1 METTSPSVAEIAA
14 GLRLAIVRTS
24 RRLRQD
30 ALAAEGKGVLSP
42 SLTSAL
48 ATIDL
53 HGPLTPSEIA
63 ERERIRRPTATRIV
77 ASLVDLGLAS
87 RTPDPD
93 DGRGFL
99 VATTSGGAALMK
111 RLRKR
116 KNAYLAKRMRD
127 LDEEEVATLA
137 RASEILE
144 RLLEGESVTRP

>member
-1 METTSPSVAEIAA
+1 MVTTSESVAEIAA

-30 ALAAEGKGVLSP
+30 ALAAEGQGVLSP
-42 SLTSAL
+42 TLNSAL

-77 ASLVDLGLAS
+77 TSLVDLGLAS
-87 RTPDPD
+87 RTPDPA
-93 DGRGFL
+93 DGRGCL
-99 VATTSGGAALMK
+99 IATTADGAALMK

-116 KNAYLAKRMRD
+116 KNAYLAKRMRR
-127 LDEEEVATLA
+127 LDPDDVEALA

-144 RLLEGESVTRP
+144 RLLDSESVTRT

>member
-1 METTSPSVAEIAA
+1 MRPATRIAAGAVAEIAS

-30 ALAAEGKGVLSP
+30 ALEAEGQGVLSP
-42 SLTSAL
+42 TLNSAL

-53 HGPLTPSEIA
+53 HGPLTPSELA

-77 ASLVDLGLAS
+77 SS
-87 RTPDPD
+87 RTPDPS

-99 VATTSGGAALMK
+99 VATTPAGAALMK

-127 LDEEEVATLA
+127 LEPDEVETLA

-144 RLLEGESVTRP
+144 RLLEGESVTRT

>member
-1 METTSPSVAEIAA
+1 VETTSPPIAEIAA

-30 ALAAEGKGVLSP
+30 ALEAEGRGVISP
-42 SLTSAL
+42 TLNSAL

-77 ASLVDLGLAS
+77 ASLVELGLAS
-87 RTPDPD
+87 RTPDPA

-99 VATTSGGAALMK
+99 VATTPEGAALMK

-127 LDEEEVATLA
+127 LDPDEVETLT

-144 RLLEGESVTRP
+144 RLLEAESVTRS